1 MIKIFK
7 YKYKK
12 NHFPYLI
19 LQRCQLLYIMFQKY
33 TDFLTQLLFFFK
45 SHTLLSHIK
54 KIHMGSMMSHEG
66 KNVKN
71 EFLIFNMTEFC
82 LFHKV
87 WGLNQHWVLL
97 RAWRA
102 KCRPQ
107 TEPDA
112 GVCGS
117 IQLVVENCASWEEH
131 RSAAAMVVLSE
142 FTTTPQHNKK
152 TRDRGVYSV

>member
-1 MIKIFK
+1 MFK
-7 YKYKK
+7 
-12 NHFPYLI
+12 
-19 LQRCQLLYIMFQKY
+19 KY
-33 TDFLTQLLFFFK
+33 TDFLTQLFFFFK
-45 SHTLLSHIK
+45 SHTLLSHYQK
-54 KIHMGSMMSHEG
+54 RFLHMGLMMSHEG

-71 EFLIFNMTEFC
+71 KLLIFNSAEFC

-131 RSAAAMVVLSE
+131 RSAAAAAMVVLSE

>member
-12 NHFPYLI
+12 HLNCPYLI
-19 LQRCQLLYIMFQKY
+19 LQRCQLLYIMFKKY
-33 TDFLTQLLFFFK
+33 TDFLTQLFFFFK
-45 SHTLLSHIK
+45 SQTLLSHYQK
-54 KIHMGSMMSHEG
+54 RFLHMGLMMSHEG

-71 EFLIFNMTEFC
+71 KLLIFNIAEFC

-112 GVCGS
+112 GVR
-117 IQLVVENCASWEEH
+117 LD
-131 RSAAAMVVLSE
+131 SAGGKLRKLRA
-142 FTTTPQHNKK
+142 
-152 TRDRGVYSV
+152 